1 MLGAHRAGVKERRG
15 ASAPPANSRFALP
28 AFKMC
33 GYFPTNGRTFMDFAF
48 NDEQLMIQDVAR
60 RIAQEKIAPSAE
72 QFDRSG
78 EFPLENIRLLGEN
91 GLMGIEVPA
100 EYGGAGMDPVAYV
113 LAMVEIA
120 AADAAHSTIMSVN
133 NSLFCNGILTHGT
146 EQQKQHYV
154 RAIAE
159 GREIGAFALTE
170 PQSGSDAT
178 AMRCR
183 AVKQADGTYLING
196 KKSWITSGP
205 VAKYFVLFA
214 MTEPDKGARGITAF
228 LVDGERAGFHRGKT
242 EPKLGIRASAT
253 CEIEFQDYVAQ
264 PDEVLGDEGHGFKIA
279 MSVLDAGRIG
289 IASQAIGIA
298 RAAYE
303 ATLAYAKERTAFGQ
317 PIGAFQMTQ
326 AKIADMKCKLDASL
340 LLTLR
345 AAWLKSQGKR
355 FTTEA
360 SVAKLTASEAAMWIT
375 HQAVQVH
382 GGMGYSKEMPLERYF
397 RDAKITEIYEGT
409 SEIQRLVI
417 ARHETGLR

>member
-1 MLGAHRAGVKERRG
+1 
-15 ASAPPANSRFALP
+15 
-28 AFKMC
+28 
-33 GYFPTNGRTFMDFAF
+33 MDFKLS
-48 NDEQLMIQDVAR
+48 DEQLMIQDVAR
-60 RIAQEKIAPSAE
+60 RIAQERIAPSAE
-72 QFDRSG
+72 HHDRTG

-91 GLMGIEVPA
+91 GLMGIEVP
-100 EYGGAGMDPVAYV
+100 EQYGGAGMDPIAYV
-113 LAMVEIA
+113 LAMIEIA
-120 AADAAHSTIMSVN
+120 AGDAAHSTIMSVN
-133 NSLFCNGILTHGT
+133 NSLFCGGILKNGD
-146 EQQKQHYV
+146 EAQKQKYV
-154 RAIAE
+154 RAIAQGE
-159 GREIGAFALTE
+159 QIGAFALTE

-183 AVKQADGTYLING
+183 AVPRDDGSFVING

-205 VAKYFVLFA
+205 VAKYIVLFA
-214 MTEPDKGARGITAF
+214 MSEPERGARGITAF
-228 LVDGERAGFHRGKT
+228 VIDTDKPGFHRGKT

-253 CEIEFQDYVAQ
+253 CEIEFQDYHATA
-264 PDEVLGDEGHGFKIA
+264 DEVLGTPGEGFKIA

-289 IASQAIGIA
+289 IASQAIGLA
-298 RAAYE
+298 RAAYQ
-303 ATLAYAKERTAFGQ
+303 ATLGYVKERKAFGS

-326 AKIADMKCKLDASL
+326 AKVADMKCKLDAAL

-345 AAWLKSQGKR
+345 AAWLKGQGQQ

-375 HQAVQVH
+375 HQAVQIH

-417 ARHETGLR
+417 ARNETGLR

>member
-1 MLGAHRAGVKERRG
+1 MHFGFTE
-15 ASAPPANSRFALP
+15 
-28 AFKMC
+28 
-33 GYFPTNGRTFMDFAF
+33 
-48 NDEQLMIQDVAR
+48 EQLMIQDVAR

-72 QFDRSG
+72 HHDRTA

-100 EYGGAGMDPVAYV
+100 EYGGAGMDPIAYV

-120 AADAAHSTIMSVN
+120 AGDGAHSTIVSVN
-133 NSLFCNGILTHGT
+133 NSLFCNGILKSGT
-146 EQQKQHYV
+146 EAQKQKYV

-159 GREIGAFALTE
+159 GQEIGAFALTE

-183 AVKQADGTYLING
+183 AVKQADGSFVING

-205 VAKYFVLFA
+205 VAGYVVLFA
-214 MTEPDKGARGITAF
+214 MTDPEQGSRGITAF
-228 LVDGERAGFHRGKT
+228 LIDTSRPGFHRGKT

-253 CEIEFQDYVAQ
+253 CEIEFSDYVAQ
-264 PDEVLGDEGHGFKIA
+264 ADEVLGREGEGFRIA
-279 MSVLDAGRIG
+279 MGVLDSGRIG
-289 IASQAIGIA
+289 IASQAVGIA

-303 ATLAYAKERTAFGQ
+303 ASVAYARERKAFGA
-317 PIGAFQMTQ
+317 PIGTFQMTQ

-345 AAWLKSQGKR
+345 AAWLKGQGKP
-355 FTTEA
+355 FSTEA
-360 SVAKLTASEAAMWIT
+360 AIAKLTASEAAMWIS
-375 HQAVQVH
+375 HQAVQIH

-409 SEIQRLVI
+409 SEIQRMVI
-417 ARHETGLR
+417 ARAETGLR

>member
-1 MLGAHRAGVKERRG
+1 
-15 ASAPPANSRFALP
+15 
-28 AFKMC
+28 
-33 GYFPTNGRTFMDFAF
+33 MDFTF
-48 NDEQLMIQDVAR
+48 SEEQLQIQSIAR
-60 RIAQEKIAPSAE
+60 DFAQKRIAPVAAD
-72 QFDRSG
+72 FDKSG
-78 EFPLENIRLLGEN
+78 EFPLDNIREMGKL

-113 LAMVEIA
+113 LAMIEVA

-146 EQQKQHYV
+146 EAQKQKYV

-159 GREIGAFALTE
+159 GEAIGAFALTE

-183 AVKQADGTYLING
+183 AVKQADGTFVING

-205 VAKYFVLFA
+205 VAKYIVLFA
-214 MTEPDKGARGITAF
+214 MTDPDKGARGITAF
-228 LVDGERAGFHRGKT
+228 IVDTGKPGFHRGKT

-253 CEIEFQDYVAQ
+253 CEIEFTDYVAQ
-264 PDEVLGDEGHGFKIA
+264 PDEVLGEEGHGFKIA
-279 MSVLDAGRIG
+279 MGVLDAGRIG

-303 ATLAYAKERTAFGQ
+303 ATLAYVRERKAFGQ

-326 AKIADMKCKLDASL
+326 AKIADMKCKLDASM

-345 AAWLKSQGKR
+345 AAWLKGQGQK

-360 SVAKLTASEAAMWIT
+360 AVAKLTASEAAMWIA
-375 HQAVQVH
+375 HQAVQIH
-382 GGMGYSKEMPLERYF
+382 AGMGYSKEMPIERYF

>member
-1 MLGAHRAGVKERRG
+1 V
-15 ASAPPANSRFALP
+15 
-28 AFKMC
+28 
-33 GYFPTNGRTFMDFAF
+33 DFQF
-48 NDEQLMIQDVAR
+48 SEEQLMIQDIAR

-72 QFDRSG
+72 HHDATG

-100 EYGGAGMDPVAYV
+100 EYGGAGLDPISYV

-133 NSLFCNGILTHGT
+133 NSLFCNGILKYGT
-146 EQQKQHYV
+146 EAQKQLYV

-178 AMRCR
+178 SMRCR
-183 AVKQADGTYLING
+183 AVRQDDGSYVING

-205 VAKYFVLFA
+205 VAKYIVLFA
-214 MTEPDKGARGITAF
+214 QTDPEKASRGITAF
-228 LVDGERAGFHRGKT
+228 LIDTAKPGFHRGKT

-253 CEIEFQDYVAQ
+253 CEIEFQDYVATA
-264 PDEVLGDEGHGFKIA
+264 DEVLGQPGHGFGIA
-279 MSVLDAGRIG
+279 MGVLDAGRIG
-289 IASQAIGIA
+289 IASQAVGIA

-303 ATLAYAKERTAFGQ
+303 ATLVYARERKAFGA
-317 PIGAFQMTQ
+317 PIGTFQMIQ

-340 LLTLR
+340 FLTLR
-345 AAWLKSQGKR
+345 AAWTKQETERNGGR
-355 FTTEA
+355 FSTEA
-360 SVAKLTASEAAMWIT
+360 AVAKLTASEAAMWIA

>member
-1 MLGAHRAGVKERRG
+1 
-15 ASAPPANSRFALP
+15 
-28 AFKMC
+28 
-33 GYFPTNGRTFMDFAF
+33 MDFSF
-48 NDEQLMIQDVAR
+48 TEEQLMIQDVAR
-60 RIAQEKIAPSAE
+60 RIAQERIAPSAE
-72 QFDRSG
+72 HHDRTG

-91 GLMGIEVPA
+91 GLMGIEVPE
-100 EYGGAGMDPVAYV
+100 EYGGAGMDPIAYV

-120 AADAAHSTIMSVN
+120 AGDAAHSTIVSVN
-133 NSLFCNGILTHGT
+133 NSLFCAGILKNGD
-146 EQQKQHYV
+146 EAQKQKYV
-154 RAIAE
+154 RAIAD
-159 GREIGAFALTE
+159 GSHIGAFALTE

-183 AVKQADGTYLING
+183 AVRQDDRSFVING

-205 VAKYFVLFA
+205 VAKYLVLFA
-214 MTEPDKGARGITAF
+214 VTDPEQGSRGITAF
-228 LVDGERAGFHRGKT
+228 VIDTDKPGFHRGKT

-253 CEIEFQDYVAQ
+253 CEIEFQDYVASA
-264 PDEVLGDEGHGFKIA
+264 DEVLGVPGEGFKIA

-298 RAAYE
+298 RAAYQ
-303 ATLAYAKERTAFGQ
+303 ATLDYVKERKAFGS

-345 AAWLKSQGKR
+345 AAWVKGQGQR

-360 SVAKLTASEAAMWIT
+360 AVAKLTASEAAMWIT
-375 HQAVQVH
+375 HQAVQIH

-417 ARHETGLR
+417 ARNETGLR

>member
-1 MLGAHRAGVKERRG
+1 
-15 ASAPPANSRFALP
+15 
-28 AFKMC
+28 
-33 GYFPTNGRTFMDFAF
+33 MDFSYTE
-48 NDEQLMIQDVAR
+48 EQLMIQDVAR
-60 RIAQEKIAPSAE
+60 RIAQEKVAPSAE
-72 QFDRSG
+72 HFDKTG
-78 EFPLENIRLLGEN
+78 EFPLDNIRLLGEN

-113 LAMVEIA
+113 LAMIEVA

-146 EQQKQHYV
+146 EAQKQKYV

-159 GREIGAFALTE
+159 GAEIGAFALTE

-178 AMRCR
+178 SMRCR
-183 AVKQADGTYLING
+183 ATRQADGTFVING

-214 MTEPDKGARGITAF
+214 LTEPDKGARGITAF
-228 LVDGERAGFHRGKT
+228 LVDGDRAGLHRGKT

-253 CEIEFQDYVAQ
+253 CEIEFDGYIAQ
-264 PDEVLGDEGHGFKIA
+264 PDEILGNEGHGFKIA

-303 ATLAYAKERTAFGQ
+303 ATLAYVRERKAFGQ

-326 AKIADMKCKLDASL
+326 AKIADMKCKLDAAM

-345 AAWLKSQGKR
+345 AAWKKGRGEK

-360 SVAKLTASEAAMWIT
+360 SVAKLTASEAAMWIA
-375 HQAVQVH
+375 HQAVQIH
-382 GGMGYSKEMPLERYF
+382 AGMGYSKEMPIERYF